1 MEMTV
6 EKLRAYLIAARRFA
20 APTVVTGHAAPDT
33 DAAISAL
40 MEAWRRYETT
50 GEETLPV
57 MRCERLPAEVE
68 RLCGDLAPLLPLGDT
83 AALYDPTL
91 TVVLTDTHDTADVA
105 GRVRAV
111 VDHHIPVTPL
121 AGIDADIQRVGA
133 TATVVAA
140 RFRDAGL
147 IPDDTVARLLL
158 GGIWMD
164 TDGLSEHKATPADRE
179 VSGWLSAYCTVPP
192 AALYAELQDAM
203 LDERDVTTLYRRD
216 YRVYRDTDGKPFVCF
231 AVLKVRQDALPDLE
245 AVRHLLASDVASH
258 GVRVAVAKIILYAS
272 EGWREEYYLAA
283 GDVASTLLARVRE
296 VAGDASVTVAEDTVY
311 LPPNCRHRGRK
322 WYAQFFNSWL

>member
-1 MEMTV
+1 MEMTAK
-6 EKLRAYLIAARRFA
+6 KLRAYLVAARQFA

-68 RLCGDLAPLLPLGDT
+68 RLCGDLAPLLSLGDT

-91 TVVLTDTHDTADVA
+91 AVVLTDTHDTADVA
-105 GRVRAV
+105 GCVRAV
-111 VDHHIPVTPL
+111 VDHHIPAMPL
-121 AGIDADIQRVGA
+121 TGIDADIQRVGA
-133 TATVVAA
+133 TATIVAM
-140 RFRDAGL
+140 RFKAEGL
-147 IPDDTVARLLL
+147 VPDDTVARLLL

-164 TDGLSEHKATPADRE
+164 TDGLSEHKSTPADHAASE
-179 VSGWLSAYCTVPP
+179 WLATYCAVSP
-192 AALYAELQDAM
+192 AVLYAELQDAL
-203 LDERDVTTLYRRD
+203 LDERDVATLYRRD
-216 YRVYRDTDGKPFVCF
+216 YRLYRDADGVPFVCF

-245 AVRHLLASDVASH
+245 AVRQLLAADVATR
-258 GVRVAVAKIILYAS
+258 GVRVAVAKIILYAA

-283 GDVASTLLARVRE
+283 GEAAQTLLARVRA
-296 VAGDASVTVAEDTVY
+296 VAGDASMPVAEDAVY